1 MRKST
6 IIIVVSLATLYID
19 FACLRFGW
27 AGDTGYLLLYV
38 AIACMAASII
48 GSVMW
53 GFEGEKNMEEEKEP
67 IDNVV
72 DMLKDSKNEIG
83 ALVKA
88 YEAGKMPP
96 AELVARTFEIGKM
109 FMGWQDEMPDDEA
122 LALIKEENKQ
132 IQAYL
137 NKRKMQ
143 S

>member
-6 IIIVVSLATLYID
+6 IIIVLSA
-19 FACLRFGW
+19 
-27 AGDTGYLLLYV
+27 
-38 AIACMAASII
+38 AIMAAGIITHNPTSIFI
-48 GSVMW
+48 SIAALIAGLIADVSKA
-53 GFEGEKNMEEEKEP
+53 FDIKEEDMENEP
-67 IDNVV
+67 IDMVV
-72 DMLKDSKNEIG
+72 EMLKESQKEIG
-83 ALVKA
+83 TLVKS
-88 YEAGKMPP
+88 YESGKMPP

-137 NKRKMQ
+137 NKRKMR

>member
-6 IIIVVSLATLYID
+6 IIIVLSA
-19 FACLRFGW
+19 
-27 AGDTGYLLLYV
+27 
-38 AIACMAASII
+38 AIMAAGIITHNPTSIFI
-48 GSVMW
+48 SIAALIVGLIADVTKA
-53 GFEGEKNMEEEKEP
+53 FDIKEEDMENEP
-67 IDNVV
+67 IDMVV
-72 DMLKDSKNEIG
+72 EMLKESQKEIG
-83 ALVKA
+83 TLVKS
-88 YEAGKMPP
+88 YESGNMPP

-137 NKRKMQ
+137 NNRKMR

>member
-6 IIIVVSLATLYID
+6 IIIVLSA
-19 FACLRFGW
+19 
-27 AGDTGYLLLYV
+27 
-38 AIACMAASII
+38 AIMAAGIITHNPTSIFI
-48 GSVMW
+48 SIAALIAGLIADVSKA
-53 GFEGEKNMEEEKEP
+53 FDIKEEDMENEP
-67 IDNVV
+67 IDMVV
-72 DMLKDSKNEIG
+72 EMLKESQKEIG
-83 ALVKA
+83 TLVKS
-88 YEAGKMPP
+88 YESGKMPP

>member
-6 IIIVVSLATLYID
+6 IIIVLSA
-19 FACLRFGW
+19 
-27 AGDTGYLLLYV
+27 
-38 AIACMAASII
+38 AIMAAGIITHNQTSIFI
-48 GSVMW
+48 SIAALIVGLIADVSKA
-53 GFEGEKNMEEEKEP
+53 FDIKEEDMENEP
-67 IDNVV
+67 IDMVV
-72 DMLKDSKNEIG
+72 EMLKESQKEIG
-83 ALVKA
+83 TLVKS
-88 YEAGKMPP
+88 YESGNMPP

-137 NKRKMQ
+137 NKKKMR

>member
-6 IIIVVSLATLYID
+6 IIIVLSA
-19 FACLRFGW
+19 
-27 AGDTGYLLLYV
+27 
-38 AIACMAASII
+38 AIMAAGIITHNQTSIFI
-48 GSVMW
+48 SIAALIVGLIADVSKA
-53 GFEGEKNMEEEKEP
+53 FDIKEEDMENEP
-67 IDNVV
+67 IDMVV
-72 DMLKDSKNEIG
+72 EMLKESQKEIG
-83 ALVKA
+83 TLVKS
-88 YEAGKMPP
+88 YESGNMPP

-137 NKRKMQ
+137 NKRKMR

>member
-6 IIIVVSLATLYID
+6 IIIVLSA
-19 FACLRFGW
+19 
-27 AGDTGYLLLYV
+27 
-38 AIACMAASII
+38 AIMAAGIITHNQTSNFISIAALI
-48 GSVMW
+48 VGLIADVSKA
-53 GFEGEKNMEEEKEP
+53 FDIKEEDMENEP
-67 IDNVV
+67 IDMVV
-72 DMLKDSKNEIG
+72 EMLKESQKEIG
-83 ALVKA
+83 TLVKS
-88 YEAGKMPP
+88 YESGNMPP